1 MELVHV
7 PLEDGELLVI
17 VSLVKDIQINV
28 VEMEFVN
35 VMDLAFAIQVGLE
48 MFAIVQTHAK
58 TDVLDTEL
66 VFADNANVILD
77 INF

>member
-1 MELVHV
+1 V